1 MSFLDRVE
9 HHTYINVCVELGKSL
24 MGTKQ
29 LLEKTKSGRSVALV
43 YQWHRRF
50 SEDSS
55 ATQSLKMTGR
65 HTVIRKSL
73 TLNWR
78 LNSLQHGARL
88 TVRGIALVNSIT
100 VASAHKILTE
110 DMYMI
115 SEFSVI
121 WECNQLHGVFIEKEW
136 LCHNRITPLWSPDV
150 TLATS

>member
-1 MSFLDRVE
+1 
-9 HHTYINVCVELGKSL
+9 

-65 HTVIRKSL
+65 HTVIRESW
-73 TLNWR
+73 TSNWR

-100 VASAHKILTE
+100 VASVLQILTE
-110 DMYMI
+110 DMYRI
-115 SEFSVI
+115 SGFSVI
-121 WECNQLHGVFIEKEW
+121 WECNRLHGVFIEKEW
-136 LCHNRITPLWSPDV
+136 LCHNRINAIVIPWCNISDVVVIHIPPDDALLMPSAIGRV
-150 TLATS
+150 